1 MPIVET
7 LEGFLLAPT
16 ATSVGLYLT
25 MVSGFLRGMAQRSPP
40 KKAGRRPLVSILKP
54 LAGLDDELAEN
65 LASFAALD
73 YPAFEILFGVASL
86 EDPACAVAR
95 TFLRQYPQIKAR
107 LIVTNRDEAKN
118 PKVAQLLALE
128 RAARGEI
135 VVVSDSNV
143 RVLPNY
149 LEPLVAELCQPGVAL
164 VSSLVAGSGE
174 QTFGAALENLQ
185 LGALVA
191 PGIVASAHMTG
202 RVITVGKSMAMWR
215 EPLHRVGGF
224 ARVANL
230 LGEDHMLGRVFDK
243 AGYGVRLSLA
253 PVANRNVTCSFR
265 RTVERHTR
273 WAKLR
278 RAIVPFGF
286 AVEPTLSPVLVST
299 VSYVIAPCRATCAA
313 FAAALLLQTIGAYVT
328 TRVLRGRSPSWHWV
342 PLELLRAYLCFF
354 CWLRACASKRVSWRG
369 HDFEL
374 ARDSAIVPAEPSVWT
389 RLRTLVRAA

>member
-1 MPIVET
+1 MVAVET

-16 ATSVGLYLT
+16 ATSAGLYLA
-25 MVSGFLRGMAQRSPP
+25 MVGGFLRGMAKRSQP
-40 KKAGRRPLVSILKP
+40 RPTEQTPSVSILKP

-65 LASFAALD
+65 LASFATLD
-73 YPAFEILFGVASL
+73 YPAFEIVLGVASR
-86 EDPACAVAR
+86 EDPACAIAR
-95 TFLRQYPQIKAR
+95 SFLRQFPHVKAR
-107 LIVTNRDEAKN
+107 LIVTNPDEAKN

-128 RAARGEI
+128 RAATGQI

-149 LEPLVAELCQPGVAL
+149 LQPLVAELCQPGVAL

-191 PGIVASAHMTG
+191 PSIVASAQMTG

-215 EPLHRVGGF
+215 EQLRRVGGF
-224 ARVANL
+224 ERVANL
-230 LGEDHMLGRVFDK
+230 LGEDHMLGRAFAD
-243 AGYGVRLSLA
+243 AGFGVRVSLT
-253 PVANRNVTCSFR
+253 PVANRNVTCSFK

-286 AVEPTLSPVLVST
+286 AVEPALSPVLVAT
-299 VSYVIAPCRATCAA
+299 LCWIAVPSRVTCLA
-313 FAAALLLQTIGAYVT
+313 FAAAFALQTVGAFVT
-328 TRVLRGRSPSWHWV
+328 TRVLRGRSPSWHCV
-342 PLELLRAYLCFF
+342 PLELLRSYLFFF

-374 ARDSAIVPAEPSVWT
+374 ARDSAIIPAEPSVWT